1 MGGGGLSKGMDG
13 HKSTEHQSTNAVSSP
28 GKRKAITVSLK
39 TPVKNHSPKG
49 GGGEVGKEG
58 SRMARTIAPRD
69 AVLQYAQVARAAPA
83 LLAP

>member
-1 MGGGGLSKGMDG
+1 MGGGGLSKGMG
-13 HKSTEHQSTNAVSSP
+13 GYKSTEHQSTNAVSSP

-49 GGGEVGKEG
+49 EEGKEG